1 VDVDEWSDHFLM
13 VTTAAPPRFRTVAS
27 AGTVVALILVLA
39 FGNAAFRQWTNDHTS
54 PNDAGG
60 FLLRQ
65 LTWPAWSFSSTQS
78 IRDLL
83 ATDLKAL
90 LLVVFT
96 AVFLTL
102 FAVAPG
108 WGMRGIVSA
117 IVIGWAAFMFAASV
131 AGLLA
136 AFFTANA
143 SLVGAFNWAAS
154 GAVYGLFVG
163 WLVGLATL
171 AFRRT

>member
-1 VDVDEWSDHFLM
+1 VEIDRRPDDFFM
-13 VTTAAPPRFRTVAS
+13 ATTAAPPRFRTVTS

-39 FGNAAFRQWTNDHTS
+39 FGNSAFRQWANDHTS
-54 PNDAGG
+54 PDDAGG

-65 LTWPAWSFSSTQS
+65 LTWPAWSFSSTES

-83 ATDLKAL
+83 AADLKAV

-108 WGMRGIVSA
+108 WGLRGIVSA
-117 IVIGWAAFMFAASV
+117 VVIGWAAFLFAAAV

-136 AFFTANA
+136 AFFTADA
-143 SLVGAFNWAAS
+143 SLLGAFSWAS
-154 GAVYGLFVG
+154 GGAAYGLFAG

-171 AFRRT
+171 AFRRS

>member
-1 VDVDEWSDHFLM
+1 M
-13 VTTAAPPRFRTVAS
+13 ATTAAPPRFRTVAS
-27 AGTVVALILVLA
+27 AGTAVALILVLA
-39 FGNAAFRQWTNDHTS
+39 FGNSAFRQWVNDHTG
-54 PNDAGG
+54 PDDAGG

-65 LTWPAWSFSSTQS
+65 LTWPAWSFSSTESVQN
-78 IRDLL
+78 LF

-96 AVFLTL
+96 AVFLAL
-102 FAVAPG
+102 LAVAPG
-108 WGMRGIVSA
+108 WGLRGIVGA
-117 IVIGWAAFMFAASV
+117 VVTGWGAYIFAAAL

-136 AFFTANA
+136 AFFSVHA
-143 SLVGAFNWAAS
+143 SLVGAFSSAAG

-163 WLVGLATL
+163 WIVGLATL

>member
-1 VDVDEWSDHFLM
+1 
-13 VTTAAPPRFRTVAS
+13 VAS

-39 FGNAAFRQWTNDHTS
+39 FGNSAFRQWASDHTS

-60 FLLRQ
+60 FVLRQ

-83 ATDLKAL
+83 ATDLKAV

-96 AVFLTL
+96 ALFLSL

-108 WGMRGIVSA
+108 WGMRGILSA
-117 IVIGWAAFMFAASV
+117 VIVGWAAFLFAAAV
-131 AGLLA
+131 AGLIA
-136 AFFTANA
+136 AFIAVNA
-143 SLVGAFNWAAS
+143 SLLGAFSWAS
-154 GAVYGLFVG
+154 GGAVYGLFVG
-163 WLVGLATL
+163 WLVGLVTL
-171 AFRRT
+171 AFRRS

>member
-1 VDVDEWSDHFLM
+1 M
-13 VTTAAPPRFRTVAS
+13 ATTAAPPRFRTVSS

-39 FGNAAFRQWTNDHTS
+39 FGNSAFRQWTEDHTS
-54 PNDAGG
+54 ANDAGG

-65 LTWPAWSFSSTQS
+65 LTWPAWSFDSDES
-78 IRDLL
+78 IRNLL
-83 ATDLKAL
+83 AADLKAV

-108 WGMRGIVSA
+108 WGLRGIISA
-117 IVIGWAAFMFAASV
+117 IVIGWAAFLFAAAV

-136 AFFTANA
+136 AFFTADA
-143 SLVGAFNWAAS
+143 SLMGAFTWAS
-154 GAVYGLFVG
+154 TGAVYGLFVG

-171 AFRRT
+171 AFRRS

>member
-1 VDVDEWSDHFLM
+1 
-13 VTTAAPPRFRTVAS
+13 
-27 AGTVVALILVLA
+27 VALILVLA
-39 FGNAAFRQWTNDHTS
+39 FGNSAFRQWTEDHTS
-54 PNDAGG
+54 ANDAGG

-65 LTWPAWSFSSTQS
+65 LTWPAWSFNTSDSV
-78 IRDLL
+78 RDLL

-108 WGMRGIVSA
+108 WGIRGIVSA
-117 IVIGWAAFMFAASV
+117 IVVGWAAFLFAAAL

-136 AFFTANA
+136 AFFTADA
-143 SLVGAFNWAAS
+143 SLLGAFTWAS
-154 GAVYGLFVG
+154 TGAVYGLFVG
-163 WLVGLATL
+163 WIVGLATL
-171 AFRRT
+171 AFRKS